1 MNLKSLGEI
10 LINDSQFKSNV
21 KFATILASAVI
32 IYGASYGLHK
42 RVSWLEAQFHGHVDV
57 VLEKDNPTLVE
68 VPTKKKVQARTSRLY
83 NNGTFIK
90 TSDKEIECLARN
102 IYHEAR
108 FEPYIGQLAVAQVT
122 FNRVLDGK
130 WGNGFC
136 DVVYA
141 YKQFSWTLIRKLR
154 NKELSGPRWRE
165 SLHVAQRFQ
174 NGTRV
179 RDLEKAKWYHASYV
193 NPKWRNDFKKVTKI
207 QTHIFYA
214 KAD

>member
-1 MNLKSLGEI
+1 MNLRTLGAI
-10 LINDSQFKSNV
+10 LANDSQFKSNV
-21 KFATILASAVI
+21 KFATVLAIAVSA
-32 IYGASYGLHK
+32 YGTWYGLHK
-42 RVSWLEAQFHGHVDV
+42 RVTWLEAQFRGHVDV

-68 VPTKKKVQARTSRLY
+68 VPTKKKLPVRSSRLY

-90 TSDKEIECLARN
+90 TSNKEIECLARN

-130 WGNGFC
+130 WGHSFC

-141 YKQFSWTLIRKLR
+141 YKQFSWTLLPKLR
-154 NKELSGPRWRE
+154 NKELSGKRWRE

-179 RDLEKAKWYHASYV
+179 RDLEKAKWYHATYV
-193 NPKWRNDFKKVTKI
+193 SPKWRNDFKRVTKI